1 MNNRNKSNKSNKSNN
16 NSYWI
21 IGKHAVES
29 ALKNPRR
36 VKYKLCITKEN
47 LASLEIDNL
56 ELKPDIMSRSEISII
71 AENANTH
78 QGIAL
83 LVKPLE
89 TNNLNN
95 YLENSKEVKKTFIIL
110 DQITDAQNIG
120 AIIRSASAFSAS
132 GIIILDKNS
141 PNENATMAKAA
152 VGTLEF
158 MPLFKV
164 TNLVQ
169 TLNKLKKYNFWTIGL
184 EAKAAQT
191 LKELSDN
198 TKLFSE
204 NIAIVMGSESKG
216 LRELVKNNCDMTA
229 KINIKR
235 SIESLNVS
243 VALAITL
250 YEINRT

>member
-1 MNNRNKSNKSNKSNN
+1 MNNRNKSHNN
-16 NSYWI
+16 NYWVV
-21 IGKHAVES
+21 GKHAVES
-29 ALKNPRR
+29 ALRNSRR
-36 VKYKLCITKEN
+36 IKYHLCITKEN
-47 LASLEIDNL
+47 ITDL
-56 ELKPDIMSRSEISII
+56 ELNDLQIKTDIMSRSEISTITDNP
-71 AENANTH
+71 NAH

-95 YLENSKEVKKTFIIL
+95 FLESNKESQKTFIIL
-110 DQITDAQNIG
+110 DQITDSQNIG

-141 PNENATMAKAA
+141 PNENAAMAKAA

-184 EAKAAQT
+184 EAKADQT
-191 LKELSDN
+191 LKQLSEN
-198 TKLFSE
+198 TEIFSE
-204 NIAIVMGSESKG
+204 NIGIVMGSEGKG

>member
-1 MNNRNKSNKSNKSNN
+1 MNNRNKNNN

-21 IGKHAVES
+21 VGKHAVES

-36 VKYKLCITKEN
+36 IKYHLCLTKEN
-47 LASLEIDNL
+47 LASLEINNL
-56 ELKPDIMSRSEISII
+56 ELKTDIMSRADISTI
-71 AENANTH
+71 ADNPNTH

-83 LVKPLE
+83 LVKPLD

-95 YLENSKEVKKTFIIL
+95 YLESNKESKKTFIIL

-198 TKLFSE
+198 TKIFSE
-204 NIAIVMGSESKG
+204 NIGIVMGSESKG

>member
-1 MNNRNKSNKSNKSNN
+1 
-16 NSYWI
+16 
-21 IGKHAVES
+21 
-29 ALKNPRR
+29 
-36 VKYKLCITKEN
+36 
-47 LASLEIDNL
+47 
-56 ELKPDIMSRSEISII
+56 
-71 AENANTH
+71 
-78 QGIAL
+78 
-83 LVKPLE
+83 
-89 TNNLNN
+89 
-95 YLENSKEVKKTFIIL
+95 
-110 DQITDAQNIG
+110 
-120 AIIRSASAFSAS
+120 
-132 GIIILDKNS
+132 
-141 PNENATMAKAA
+141 MAKAA

-184 EAKAAQT
+184 EAKADQT

-198 TKLFSE
+198 TKIFSE
-204 NIAIVMGSESKG
+204 NIGIVMGSESKG

>member
-1 MNNRNKSNKSNKSNN
+1 MNNRNKKNN

-21 IGKHAVES
+21 LGKHAVES
-29 ALKNPRR
+29 ALKNSKRM
-36 VKYKLCITKEN
+36 KYHLCITKEN
-47 LASLEIDNL
+47 FASVELKNL
-56 ELKPDIMSRSEISII
+56 ELKTDIMSRSEISAITD
-71 AENANTH
+71 NPNTH

-95 YLENSKEVKKTFIIL
+95 YLESNKENQKTFIIL

-120 AIIRSASAFSAS
+120 AIIRSASAFSVS
-132 GIIILDKNS
+132 GIITLDKNF
-141 PNENATMAKAA
+141 PNENSTMAKAA

-158 MPLFKV
+158 MPVFKV

-169 TLNKLKKYNFWTIGL
+169 TLNKLKTYNFWTIGL
-184 EAKAAQT
+184 EAKADQT
-191 LKELSDN
+191 LKQLSDN
-198 TKLFSE
+198 TKIFSE
-204 NIAIVMGSESKG
+204 NIGIVMGSESKG

>member
-1 MNNRNKSNKSNKSNN
+1 MNNRNKKNN
-16 NSYWI
+16 QNYWI
-21 IGKHAVES
+21 IGKHAVET
-29 ALKNPRR
+29 ALKNSKRI
-36 VKYKLCITKEN
+36 KYHLCATKEN
-47 LASLEIDNL
+47 FTSLSLNDLQI
-56 ELKPDIMSRSEISII
+56 KTDIMSRAEISKITD
-71 AENANTH
+71 NQNTH

-89 TNNLNN
+89 ANNLNS
-95 YLENSKEVKKTFIIL
+95 YLENNRENKKSFIIL

-141 PNENATMAKAA
+141 PNENSIMAKAA

-169 TLNKLKKYNFWTIGL
+169 TLNKLKKYNFWNIGL
-184 EAKAAQT
+184 DAQADQT
-191 LKELSDN
+191 LKQLCDK
-198 TKLFSE
+198 TKIFSE
-204 NIAIVMGSESKG
+204 NIGIVMGSEGKG
-216 LRELVKNNCDMTA
+216 LRELVRNNCDMTA
-229 KINIKR
+229 KINIER

>member
-1 MNNRNKSNKSNKSNN
+1 MDNNKPKKNN
-16 NSYWI
+16 YNYWI
-21 IGKHAVES
+21 IGKHAVDS
-29 ALKNPRR
+29 ALKNSQRI
-36 VKYKLCITKEN
+36 KYHLCITKEN
-47 LASLEIDNL
+47 FSTIELNNL
-56 ELKPDIMSRSEISII
+56 KVKTDIMSRSEISQLTD
-71 AENANTH
+71 NSNTH

-89 TNNLNN
+89 KINLNN
-95 YLENSKEVKKTFIIL
+95 YLENNKDIKKTFIIL

-132 GIIILDKNS
+132 GIITLEKNS
-141 PNENATMAKAA
+141 PNENSIMAKAA
-152 VGTLEF
+152 VGALEF

-164 TNLVQ
+164 ANLSQ
-169 TLNKLKKYNFWTIGL
+169 TINKLKKNDFWIIGL
-184 EAKAAQT
+184 EAQADQT
-191 LKELSDN
+191 LKQLSEN
-198 TKLFSE
+198 TEIFSE
-204 NIAIVMGSESKG
+204 NIGIVMGSEGKG
-216 LRELVKNNCDMTA
+216 LRDLVQNNCDFTA